1 MPPYAIQHS
10 ALPCAYNRHDHAS
23 YHIRIRRF
31 LNKSPDYASPCDSPS
46 HRNSCPDNG
55 ISNHT
60 PQYSWPQPAHSQE
73 DPILLALIMCFPLDS
88 NLKYLL
94 AVCKAILTYEESTC
108 KSIADVS
115 HNLHILD
122 LQSTFRRLAGSFR
135 QRIFYPENLPSNPLF
150 PKRLIRCL
158 LSPVKA

>member
-10 ALPCAYNRHDHAS
+10 APPCAYNRHDHAS
-23 YHIRIRRF
+23 YHTRIRRF

-73 DPILLALIMCFPLDS
+73 DPILLALIMYFPLDS

-94 AVCKAILTYEESTC
+94 VFVRKYYHMKKTFASRTPIFHIIYTFSVRKALAICQTLRYTYLCEFT
-108 KSIADVS
+108 
-115 HNLHILD
+115 
-122 LQSTFRRLAGSFR
+122 GSYY
-135 QRIFYPENLPSNPLF
+135 IGKDSG
-150 PKRLIRCL
+150 
-158 LSPVKA
+158 V

>member
-1 MPPYAIQHS
+1 MTG
-10 ALPCAYNRHDHAS
+10 HDRAS
-23 YHIRIRRF
+23 YHTRIRRF

-94 AVCKAILTYEESTC
+94 AVYKVTLTYEESTC

-122 LQSTFRRLAGSFR
+122 LQSTFRRLAVSFR
-135 QRIFYPENLPSNPLF
+135 QRIFYQESLPSNPLF

>member
-1 MPPYAIQHS
+1 MTG
-10 ALPCAYNRHDHAS
+10 HDRAS
-23 YHIRIRRF
+23 YHTRIRRF

-122 LQSTFRRLAGSFR
+122 LQSTFRFLP
-135 QRIFYPENLPSNPLF
+135 RIIPVRENSY
-150 PKRLIRCL
+150 ITYL
-158 LSPVKA
+158 LSICLYMIH

>member
-1 MPPYAIQHS
+1 MTG
-10 ALPCAYNRHDHAS
+10 HDRAS
-23 YHIRIRRF
+23 YHTRIRRF
-31 LNKSPDYASPCDSPS
+31 LNKSPDYASSCDSPS

-94 AVCKAILTYEESTC
+94 AVCKVILTYEESTC

-115 HNLHILD
+115 HNLHIFD
-122 LQSTFRRLAGSFR
+122 LQSTFRRLAVSFR
-135 QRIFYPENLPSNPLF
+135 QRIFYQESLPSNPLF

>member
-10 ALPCAYNRHDHAS
+10 ALPCAYNRHYHAS

-94 AVCKAILTYEESTC
+94 AVCKVILTYEESTC
-108 KSIADVS
+108 KSVADVS
-115 HNLHILD
+115 RNLHIQCAESTCD
-122 LQSTFRRLAGSFR
+122 LPRTALYLPL
-135 QRIFYPENLPSNPLF
+135 RIYRKLLHR
-150 PKRLIRCL
+150 KR
-158 LSPVKA
+158 

>member
-1 MPPYAIQHS
+1 MPSYAIQHS

-23 YHIRIRRF
+23 YRTRIRRF
-31 LNKSPDYASPCDSPS
+31 LNKSPDYASSCDSPS

-94 AVCKAILTYEESTC
+94 AVCKAILTYEEGTC

-122 LQSTFRRLAGSFR
+122 LQSTFRFVSLKELTL
-135 QRIFYPENLPSNPLF
+135 QINMF
-150 PKRLIRCL
+150 PKLAPTVIDTSIL
-158 LSPVKA
+158 GNV

>member
-1 MPPYAIQHS
+1 MTG
-10 ALPCAYNRHDHAS
+10 HDRAS
-23 YHIRIRRF
+23 YHTRIRRF
-31 LNKSPDYASPCDSPS
+31 LNKSPDYASSCDSPS

-115 HNLHILD
+115 HNLHIFD
-122 LQSTFRRLAGSFR
+122 LQSTFRRLAVSFR
-135 QRIFYPENLPSNPLF
+135 QRIFYQESLPSNPLF

>member
-1 MPPYAIQHS
+1 M
-10 ALPCAYNRHDHAS
+10 RAS
-23 YHIRIRRF
+23 ILHNIRARYGFRQFDLTNHGLTSHRKRIRRF
-31 LNKSPDYASPCDSPS
+31 LNKSPDYASSCDLPS

-73 DPILLALIMCFPLDS
+73 DPILLALIMYFPLDS

-122 LQSTFRRLAGSFR
+122 LQSTFRFVSLKEFQISR
-135 QRIFYPENLPSNPLF
+135 QMRI
-150 PKRLIRCL
+150 
-158 LSPVKA
+158 

>member
-1 MPPYAIQHS
+1 MTG
-10 ALPCAYNRHDHAS
+10 HDRAS
-23 YHIRIRRF
+23 YHTRIRRF

-60 PQYSWPQPAHSQE
+60 LQYSWPQPAHSQE

-122 LQSTFRRLAGSFR
+122 LQSTFRFLP
-135 QRIFYPENLPSNPLF
+135 RIIPVRENSY
-150 PKRLIRCL
+150 ITYL
-158 LSPVKA
+158 LSICLYMIH

>member
-23 YHIRIRRF
+23 YRTRIRRF
-31 LNKSPDYASPCDSPS
+31 LNKSPDYASSCDSPS

-60 PQYSWPQPAHSQE
+60 LQYSWPQPAHSQE

-94 AVCKAILTYEESTC
+94 AVCKVILTYEESDC
-108 KSIADVS
+108 KSVADVS
-115 HNLHILD
+115 RNLHIQCTESTCD
-122 LQSTFRRLAGSFR
+122 LPRTALYLPL
-135 QRIFYPENLPSNPLF
+135 RIYRKLLHR
-150 PKRLIRCL
+150 KR
-158 LSPVKA
+158 

>member
-1 MPPYAIQHS
+1 MTG
-10 ALPCAYNRHDHAS
+10 HDRAS
-23 YHIRIRRF
+23 YHTRIRRF

-94 AVCKAILTYEESTC
+94 AVCKVTLTYEESTC

-115 HNLHILD
+115 HNLHIFD

>member
-1 MPPYAIQHS
+1 MTG
-10 ALPCAYNRHDHAS
+10 HDRAS
-23 YHIRIRRF
+23 YHTRIRRF

-122 LQSTFRRLAGSFR
+122 LQSTFRFVSLNEVSLRNILYPHKRFCCILYRRLSTTF
-135 QRIFYPENLPSNPLF
+135 
-150 PKRLIRCL
+150 LIIMDFG
-158 LSPVKA
+158 